1 MKKITLIFGIICLA
15 IVTLNAENDSKKSTA
30 NSSKC
35 AISGIVKDK
44 NTGEPLTGVEVK
56 LADSDIKLY
65 TDFDG
70 RFEIK
75 NVNAGTHNILI
86 NFISYKGISENVKVE
101 PGSSASLAI
110 EMKSVEK

>member
-1 MKKITLIFGIICLA
+1 MGIICLA
-15 IVTLNAENDSKKSTA
+15 VITLKAENDSKKSTP

-35 AISGIVKDK
+35 VISGIVKDK
-44 NTGEPLTGVEVK
+44 ITGEPLTGVEVK
-56 LADSDIKLY
+56 LADSDVKLY

-75 NVNAGTHNILI
+75 NVNAGTHNIMI
-86 NFISYKGISENVKVE
+86 NLISYKGTSQRVKVE
-101 PGSSASLAI
+101 PGTSASLAI